1 MTELAVWCAFA
12 LALST
17 MAPVHV
23 PSSPQSPTVPTLPDV
38 GSEILQLV
46 IDDQW
51 DRGNDLFGSRPAK
64 ALDWDTIAKRDA
76 RRQAAVRALLAGGKI
91 RGGREYEFAALVFQH
106 SGTPDNLA
114 LAHVLA
120 MTAVSKGQ
128 ATAKW
133 LAAATLDRY
142 LQSVKAPQLFGT
154 QFTGGPEASSWTME
168 PYDRKVLA
176 DSVRASWCVV
186 PQAEQDRILRD
197 LQHGTPSNV
206 ATNIAECG
214 QSPSQP
220 PSGPDIT
227 LNIGQLEREWNE
239 AHLGGDV
246 PAIDRLCADDMV
258 VTVPEMPVMAKADI
272 LGFWR
277 SGRARIT
284 RYETSDTRVLVHGE
298 AAVVTGRLQRR
309 RDFNGRVVDDDWR
322 FTKTYLRRGDRWQVV
337 AYHASVS
344 AK

>member
-1 MTELAVWCAFA
+1 M
-12 LALST
+12 
-17 MAPVHV
+17 
-23 PSSPQSPTVPTLPDV
+23 
-38 GSEILQLV
+38 
-46 IDDQW
+46 
-51 DRGNDLFGSRPAK
+51 
-64 ALDWDTIAKRDA
+64 
-76 RRQAAVRALLAGGKI
+76 
-91 RGGREYEFAALVFQH
+91 FQH
-106 SGTPDNLA
+106 SGTPDSLA

-197 LQHGTPSNV
+197 LQHGKPSNV
-206 ATNIAECG
+206 ATNIADCG
-214 QSPSQP
+214 QSPTQP
-220 PSGPDIT
+220 ASGPDIT
-227 LNIGQLEREWNE
+227 PPEPVRGIRDALTIGQLERAWNE
-239 AHLGGDV
+239 AHLRGDV
-246 PAIDRLCADDMV
+246 PAIDGLCADDMV
-258 VTVPEMPVMAKADI
+258 VTVPEMPVMTKADI

-284 RYETSDTRVLVHGE
+284 RYQTSDTRVRVDGE
-298 AAVVTGRLQRR
+298 AAVVTGRLQRI

-322 FTKTYLRRGDRWQVV
+322 FTKTYVRRADRWQVV
-337 AYHASVS
+337 AYHASIS

>member
-1 MTELAVWCAFA
+1 MTELAVRFAFA

-17 MAPVHV
+17 MAAAQV
-23 PSSPQSPTVPTLPDV
+23 PSGPQSPTVPSLPDV

-51 DRGNDLFGSRPAK
+51 DRGNDLFGGRQAK
-64 ALDWDTIAKRDA
+64 ALEWDAIGKRDA
-76 RRQAAVRALLAGGKI
+76 QRQAAVRALLASGKI
-91 RGGREYEFAALVFQH
+91 QSGREYEFAALVFQH
-106 SGTPDNLA
+106 SATPDSLA

-154 QFTGGPEASSWTME
+154 QFAGGPEASSWTME
-168 PYDRKVLA
+168 PYDRGALA
-176 DSVRASWCVV
+176 DSVRVSWCVV

-197 LQHGTPSNV
+197 LQQGKPSAV
-206 ATNIAECG
+206 ATNIADCE
-214 QSPSQP
+214 QHHPQP
-220 PSGPDIT
+220 VSGPDRT
-227 LNIGQLEREWNE
+227 LEIGRLERVWNE
-239 AHLGGDV
+239 AHLRGDV
-246 PAIDRLCADDMV
+246 PAIDALCADDMV
-258 VTVPEMPVMAKADI
+258 VTVPEMPVMAKADV

-284 RYETSDTRVLVHGE
+284 RYETSDTRVHLYGE
-298 AAVVTGRLQRR
+298 AGVVTGRLQRT
-309 RDFNGRVVDDDWR
+309 RDFNGRTVEDDWR
-322 FTKTYLRRGDRWQVV
+322 FTKTYVRRGDRWQVV
-337 AYHASVS
+337 AYHASAS
-344 AK
+344 AR